1 MRLEAKMNETFT
13 ERYMTCGAVWRFSFP
28 FLYFIRLIY
37 TDRNMIVTNKQI
49 SLHHQN
55 ILRLVSN
62 VEWLQRVPGYKDG
75 FPLYIFT
82 PSPSI
87 LNCTYSHPNFMK
99 FSLALL
105 SIHLVSCLKSKHTRV
120 RILCLVVL
128 RVVLVIAFT
137 FSPWNFGKYR
147 DLWLVL
153 LHSMNTDWVVGTLKP
168 YLLYS
173 SLFELFAL
181 TGSETLKYLPQLLA
195 PEPPGETFTA

>member
-1 MRLEAKMNETFT
+1 
-13 ERYMTCGAVWRFSFP
+13 
-28 FLYFIRLIY
+28 
-37 TDRNMIVTNKQI
+37 MIVKNKTDFLTSAKYFKAWQQCKMVTT
-49 SLHHQN
+49 ST
-55 ILRLVSN
+55 R
-62 VEWLQRVPGYKDG
+62 LQRR

-82 PSPSI
+82 SIPSI
-87 LNCTYSHPNFMK
+87 LNCTNSHPNFVK

-105 SIHLVSCLKSKHTRV
+105 SIHVGVVSEDHTHARA

-137 FSPWNFGKYR
+137 FPPWNFGKYR

-153 LHSMNTDWVVGTLKP
+153 LHSTNTDWVVGTLKP